1 MKMTLSINWNRRRYN
16 GTFTLETGL
25 GMLLA
30 GLVVMAIAGT
40 IIYLTVNAMEDHK
53 IKQEKRE
60 REKIDGLN

>member
-1 MKMTLSINWNRRRYN
+1 M

-30 GLVVMAIAGT
+30 GLIVMGIAGT
-40 IIYLTVNAMEDHK
+40 IIYLTVSTMEDHK
-53 IKQEKRE
+53 IKQEKQE

>member
-1 MKMTLSINWNRRRYN
+1 M

-30 GLVVMAIAGT
+30 GLIVMGIAGT
-40 IIYLTVNAMEDHK
+40 IIYLTVSTMEDHK

>member
-1 MKMTLSINWNRRRYN
+1 M

-25 GMLLA
+25 GMLLT
-30 GLVVMAIAGT
+30 GLVVIAIGGT
-40 IIYLTVNAMEDHK
+40 IIYLTVNAMEDRK

>member
-1 MKMTLSINWNRRRYN
+1 M

-40 IIYLTVNAMEDHK
+40 IMYLTVNTIEDNK

>member
-1 MKMTLSINWNRRRYN
+1 MEQGDGIM

-40 IIYLTVNAMEDHK
+40 IMYLTVNAMEDHK
-53 IKQEKRE
+53 IKQEKQE

>member
-1 MKMTLSINWNRRRYN
+1 M

-25 GMLLA
+25 GMLLT

-40 IIYLTVNAMEDHK
+40 IIYLTVNAMENRK
-53 IKQEKRE
+53 IKQEKQE

>member
-1 MKMTLSINWNRRRYN
+1 M

-40 IIYLTVNAMEDHK
+40 IIYLTVNAIEDHK
-53 IKQEKRE
+53 INKKNKRG
-60 REKIDGLN
+60 RR